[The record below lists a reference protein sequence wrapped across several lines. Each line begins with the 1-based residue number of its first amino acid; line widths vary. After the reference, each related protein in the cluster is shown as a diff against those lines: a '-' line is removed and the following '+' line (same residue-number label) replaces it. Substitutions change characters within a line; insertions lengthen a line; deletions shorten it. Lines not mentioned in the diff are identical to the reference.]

1 MNRIK
6 LPKFEIL
13 DCTIRDGG
21 YLNNWN
27 FDKKMVREI
36 CRNISK
42 SGIDFIELGFRNP
55 PKADTGIWYST
66 PEKMIDSLVKETSQ
80 IKISLMVDYNIADL
94 ALIPDAAESLVKM
107 YRVACHK
114 DKVFDTID
122 LCEKIKEKRYKTSV
136 QLMGIVT
143 YSKKELSDIIEPL
156 ARSSI
161 DYVYF
166 ADSYG
171 SLFPE
176 DIKRY
181 INQLKQTH
189 KKIGFHAHNSLQLA
203 FANTLEAIN
212 SGIDIVDGT
221 IYGIGRG
228 AGNLPLEVLLIYLE
242 KTLNNKQYNSMPVL
256 DLIDRYFMALKDN
269 LRWGYV
275 LPYMLSGIFEV
286 HPTYAK
292 QLVAAHEYN
301 VDDMVKVLELIQE
314 LEPVGFNK
322 NTMDKIINSG
332 FVSSV
337 EELED
342 TKHDETEL
350 QQLLENYPVD
360 CKNRHTGKDFLILA
374 NGPTLREYK
383 KEIDEFIKK
392 YKPIVMGANYLGG
405 LVQPDY
411 HAFSNK
417 KRFIT
422 YVDQVD
428 KKSVLLISSSF
439 DDDFIQEYTDR
450 NYERIVH
457 LNRVSGNFEIKDNVI
472 TSNCRTI
479 SILLIA
485 EAIILGAERIF
496 VVGMDGYKS
505 KKNFLSD
512 NVHFYKE
519 SDEAETFKSLIRK
532 HNWNETLLNSIN
544 AYLTKHNKDSLRIIT
559 PTNHAYFYDSIYNS
573 DAASSESGS

>member
-1 MNRIK
+1 MNSTK
-6 LPKFEIL
+6 QPKFEIL

-27 FDKKMVREI
+27 FDKKMVREM

-42 SGIDFIELGFRNP
+42 TGVDIVEIGFRNP
-55 PKADTGIWYST
+55 PKADTGIWYCT
-66 PEKMIDSLVKETSQ
+66 PEKMIDSLAKETSQ
-80 IKISLMVDYNIADL
+80 IKIALMVDYNAADL
-94 ALIPDAAESLVKM
+94 TLIPDAAGSLVEM

-114 DKVFDTID
+114 DKVFNAIE
-122 LCEKIKEKRYKTSV
+122 LCEKIKEKGYTTSI
-136 QLMGIVT
+136 QLMGTVT
-143 YSKKELSDIIEPL
+143 YSEKELSDIIEPL

-171 SLFPE
+171 SLFPT

-181 INQLKQTH
+181 INKLGQTG
-189 KKIGFHAHNSLQLA
+189 KKIGFHAHNGLQLA

-221 IYGIGRG
+221 VYGIGRG
-228 AGNLPLEVLLIYLE
+228 AGNLPLEVLLVYLE
-242 KTLNNKQYNSMPVL
+242 KTLNNKQYNSIPVL
-256 DLIDRYFMALKDN
+256 DLIDRYFMALKDS
-269 LRWGYV
+269 LKWGYV

-292 QLVAAHEYN
+292 QLVAAHEYSI
-301 VDDMVKVLELIQE
+301 DDMIKVLDLVKE

-322 NTMDKIINSG
+322 NIMDKIINSG

-342 TKHDETEL
+342 TQHDEAEL
-350 QQLLENYPVD
+350 QQLLESYPVD
-360 CKNRHTGKDFLILA
+360 CKDRHAGKDFLILA
-374 NGPTLREYK
+374 NGPTLREYE
-383 KEIDEFIKK
+383 KEINEFIKRH
-392 YKPIVMGANYLGG
+392 KPIVMGANYLGG
-405 LVQPDY
+405 LVHPDY

-422 YVDQVD
+422 YVDHVD
-428 KKSVLLISSSF
+428 KKSVLLISSNF
-439 DDDFIQEYTDR
+439 DDNFIQEHTNR

-457 LNRVSGNFEIKDNVI
+457 LNRVSGNFGIKDNVI
-472 TSNCRTI
+472 MSNCRTI

-485 EAIILGAERIF
+485 EAIILGAKRIF
-496 VVGMDGYKS
+496 VAGMDGYKS
-505 KKNFLSD
+505 KENFLSD

-544 AYLTKHNKDSLRIIT
+544 AYLTKHNKDNLRIIT
-559 PTNHAYFYDSIYNS
+559 PTSHTYFYDSIYNWIK
-573 DAASSESGS
+573 